1 MIRERIEESPL
12 VSVVMPNYNGE
23 RFVSEAINT
32 VLSQTYSNIEL
43 IVVDDCSTDNSPE
56 IIENIARADSRVHF
70 IRNTSNCGVSKTRN
84 NGIQLAKGH
93 YIAFLDNDD
102 LWEKD
107 KVERQLLLASKGYL
121 IVYCS
126 YDFIDEKGELIKKP
140 FIVPPT
146 TNFHKMLSSSVIS
159 CSSAFIDAELLKE
172 HLFRTDFYHEDYL
185 LWMELLKVVEE
196 AAGDQKVLMH
206 YRQVSG
212 SRSSSKGQVAK
223 ERWKIYRK
231 ALKLNIFESSI
242 AFLRYAIN
250 GVLKYYL

>member
-56 IIENIARADSRVHF
+56 IIENIALADSRVHF
-70 IRNTSNCGVSKTRN
+70 IRNNSNCGVSKTRN

-121 IVYCS
+121 IVYSS
-126 YDFIDEKGELIKKP
+126 YDFINEKGELIKKP

-146 TNFHKMLSSSVIS
+146 TNFHKMLSSSAIG
-159 CSSAFIDAELLKE
+159 CSSAFIDAKLLKE

-206 YRQVSG
+206 YRKVSG
-212 SRSSSKGQVAK
+212 SRSSSKGQAAK

-250 GVLKYYL
+250 GVLKHYL

>member
-1 MIRERIEESPL
+1 MITKNKEQSPL

-23 RFVSEAINT
+23 RFVSEAIFS

-56 IIENIARADSRVHF
+56 IVKDIARSDIRVHY
-70 IRNTSNCGVSKTRN
+70 IANKTNSGVAKTRN
-84 NGIQLAKGH
+84 KGIQSARGQ

-107 KVERQLLLASKGYL
+107 KVERQLLLASQGHR

-126 YDFIDEKGELIKKP
+126 YDFVNENGESIKKP
-140 FIVPPT
+140 FIVPST
-146 TNFHKMLSSSVIS
+146 TNFKKMLSSSVIS

-185 LWMELLKVVEE
+185 MWMELLTDVEE

-212 SRSSSKGQVAK
+212 SRSSSKVRVAK
-223 ERWKIYRK
+223 ERWKIYRE
-231 ALKLNIFESSI
+231 ALKLNLFKSSI
-242 AFLRYAIN
+242 AFIKYAIN